1 MLIERLET
9 NASVIV
15 HIFSEDVISREFLN
29 KVALHLQEVIKS
41 TDIFVNMLFGEV
53 VVIRLNTEVFVNFS
67 LLSSEETFNF
77 FDTGL
82 L

>member
-67 LLSSEETFNF
+67 LLSGEETFNF

>member
-15 HIFSEDVISREFLN
+15 HVFSEDVISREFLN

>member
-15 HIFSEDVISREFLN
+15 HIFSKDVISREFFN

-67 LLSSEETFNF
+67 LLSGEETFNF

>member
-1 MLIERLET
+1 MFIERLET

-15 HIFSEDVISREFLN
+15 HVFSKDVISREFLN

-67 LLSSEETFNF
+67 LLSGEETFNF